1 MLNTLDVNPEQ
12 HHSPLEESDSLTAK
26 SYLIEGI
33 GRCSVFAGAVYRYPC
48 SQVSGLAG

>member
-12 HHSPLEESDSLTAK
+12 HYSPLEESDSLTAK

-33 GRCSVFAGAVYRYPC
+33 GRCSVFAGAAYRYPRV
-48 SQVSGLAG
+48 QAAG